1 MRLLI
6 LSNSIPGVIRSALS
20 GRPESQVF
28 WLDSVVAGL
37 RRRGVTLEV
46 LCLGKV
52 PAEGSLDE
60 RFSYLV
66 FSCKSFYHQSPELER
81 LFARRLEAF
90 RPDVVHIWGTEFV
103 HTLAMVRACRDRGL
117 LEKTVVSIQ
126 GLCYACAEH
135 YTEGLPGTVVN
146 GFTFRD
152 LLRMDN
158 IRLQK
163 RKFALRGKNEVEALR
178 IARHVI
184 GRTPWDYSCTEAIH
198 PERVY
203 HFCNETLRDSFYT
216 GQWRYESCRKH
227 RIFASSCVYPVKG
240 FHYLLEAMAIVAKTY
255 PDVTLAVPGKSFLKR
270 SGKDRLR
277 EDGYHRY
284 LARMANKL
292 GLKDRLEFLGT
303 CSADEMKAAFL
314 EANVFVLPSTIENSP
329 NSMGEAMLLGVPCVA
344 ADVGGVSTL
353 LKNEEEG
360 LVVPS
365 GQVRLLADSICRI
378 FAMEAEAE
386 RMGRAARDHALRT
399 HDPEKNLETLL
410 GIYRELQET

>member
-1 MRLLI
+1 MRLLWLCHMLPGQI
-6 LSNSIPGVIRSALS
+6 RTAVNGRKGSGLWMDHVLS
-20 GRPESQVF
+20 
-28 WLDSVVAGL
+28 DL
-37 RRRGVTLEV
+37 RRQENITMEV
-46 LCLGKV
+46 LCLGQA
-52 PAEGSLDE
+52 PAAGSLDE
-60 RFSYLV
+60 RLSYHV
-66 FSCKSFYHQSPELER
+66 FTIKKNYRQAPELEPFFGQQ
-81 LFARRLEAF
+81 LDAF
-90 RPDVVHIWGTEFV
+90 RPDVIHIWGTEYP
-103 HTLAMVRACRDRGL
+103 HTLAMLRACRDRGL

-158 IRLQK
+158 IHLQK

-292 GLKDRLEFLGT
+292 GLTDRLEFLGT